1 MAFTPQEQA
10 LYNEQVK
17 YLHPDAIPTLAENYR
32 RELMHGD
39 PNTALKRAFDRSKT
53 RRIAREL
60 YGLSEAVVNPDIG
73 VEAAKKHF
81 EEHGVVGG
89 AARIAA
95 STITAPYE
103 AWSQNLSK
111 GQLGEYP
118 LETLVSG
125 LGPLAYLIPGGAGLV
140 GGAARMARMGGAAK
154 RLGKFATNP
163 AVRTP
168 ARIAEVADVA
178 VGLREW
184 PLEVGANVV
193 MDVGTTGLGRIAQGQ
208 PLIPIPKAFRRKT
221 ATAPGAPTQ
230 AGPTDP
236 YFEIQ
241 PTDEQIRAF
250 YTQAGEG
257 QDFNVPPP
265 IIEPSG
271 QQPPP
276 PFSPANISPDV
287 PFVPPLG
294 VVVPPDGSFPDPEQQ
309 RLDAALAPYSPSP
322 AQFRPNQFLHPEA
335 QAWLAQR
342 QGTTVT
348 SPPAPEP
355 TVITAT
361 PATSEADTFFNQIV
375 SHLVS
380 QIDSIPDP
388 AQAEAFAR
396 RYVQQLI
403 VPPEY
408 LPAFGGLDEA
418 GVREW
423 IVGNAVEMS
432 RHPPNTRQ
440 SAPQPEST
448 PPFNPANTSPDVPFV
463 PGLGGVLM
471 PPESPPSQSL
481 PPQPEPVP
489 TPETPQTPP
498 DTPSVPEEPTPTPE
512 PTGLVI
518 DQQFVDDTNV
528 RIRREQFDR
537 FMNVDLPT
545 AELIENFFDRVVY
558 IATTRK
564 KRTGEKLSRDI
575 ESARFLLEENR
586 FTKKQ
591 VNAHGRRVRDAMK
604 RSRYV
609 TDVPDRPSGADT
621 FTQQYVPQEA
631 ANEPT
636 STPQTP
642 EDAFNQGVVGES
654 IRIEE
659 TADGKIVRYVIPTGD
674 RTFRNVERTFPPN
687 TPDEQIRAT
696 ILKEVFSE
704 TAPIP
709 ENQPVPSEIPAS
721 EAAAQPP
728 VPAPE
733 ASVGTET
740 GGTVERQ
747 VEPEQSVGG
756 R

>member
-1 MAFTPQEQA
+1 MAFTPQEQT
-10 LYNEQVK
+10 LYNDKIK
-17 YLHPDAIPTLAENYR
+17 YLHPDAIPVFIENYR
-32 RELMHGD
+32 RELMLN
-39 PNTALKRAFDRSKT
+39 PNNALDRAFDRSVG
-53 RRIAREL
+53 RRMAREVA
-60 YGLSEAVVNPDIG
+60 GMAEGVADPMIG
-73 VEAAKKHF
+73 VKGAKQF
-81 EEHGVVGG
+81 FDQHGIVGG
-89 AARIAA
+89 VGQVAK
-95 STITAPYE
+95 SMVTAPIQG
-103 AWSQNLSK
+103 WHGILTGN
-111 GQLGEYP
+111 LGEQP
-118 LETLVSG
+118 LETLTSAAFVVPW
-125 LGPLAYLIPGGAGLV
+125 LRAATAGAGVMSKAARLP
-140 GGAARMARMGGAAK
+140 GAAA
-154 RLGKFATNP
+154 RLGRWANKP
-163 AVRTP
+163 AWSGASGVV
-168 ARIAEVADVA
+168 EGADVITG
-178 VGLREW
+178 VREW
-184 PLEVGANVV
+184 PIELGAEGVGH
-193 MDVGTTGLGRIAQGQ
+193 VGTTGLGRIAQGE

-221 ATAPGAPTQ
+221 PTAPGAPTQ

-265 IIEPSG
+265 VIEPSG

-294 VVVPPDGSFPDPEQQ
+294 VIVPPDGSFPDPEQQ
-309 RLDAALAPYSPSP
+309 RLDASLAPYSPSP

-355 TVITAT
+355 TVIT
-361 PATSEADTFFNQIV
+361 P
-375 SHLVS
+375 S
-380 QIDSIPDP
+380 QDP
-388 AQAEAFAR
+388 PHG
-396 RYVQQLI
+396 QQ
-403 VPPEY
+403 PP
-408 LPAFGGLDEA
+408 
-418 GVREW
+418 
-423 IVGNAVEMS
+423 
-432 RHPPNTRQ
+432 
-440 SAPQPEST
+440 

-481 PPQPEPVP
+481 PPQPEPTP

-498 DTPSVPEEPTPTPE
+498 DTPSVTEEPTATPE

-537 FMNVDLPT
+537 FMNIDLPT

-631 ANEPT
+631 
-636 STPQTP
+636 TP
-642 EDAFNQGVVGES
+642 N
-654 IRIEE
+654 
-659 TADGKIVRYVIPTGD
+659 
-674 RTFRNVERTFPPN
+674 
-687 TPDEQIRAT
+687 
-696 ILKEVFSE
+696 E

-709 ENQPVPSEIPAS
+709 ENQPVPSESPAI
-721 EAAAQPP
+721 ETAAQPP

-740 GGTVERQ
+740 GGTVEQQ
-747 VEPEQSVGG
+747 VEPEQSVGQDDAQAARRPLWTPKG
-756 R
+756 KLK